1 MAFPAGARMDNDTAA
16 RHPPP
21 VAACVD
27 LSAEAARVG
36 PPAHPVAG
44 PEAWLGRDVD
54 LASCMFELD
63 RAALDEIGALADR
76 IRAAP
81 HPTVL
86 RSPDDHPLDALR
98 EVFARARAALDHGV
112 GVAVIDRL
120 PLDAFDDETARAV
133 YWTIGSLLARPVAQ
147 KWDGTMLYD
156 VTDTGQTFG
165 YGVRGSWTNVE
176 LAFHTDN
183 AFGAALPRYV
193 GLLCIRPALE
203 GGTSRFCSLF
213 SVHDRL
219 LQRFPRALDR
229 LYRPML
235 FDRQAEHAPH
245 APRVAWAPVFSF
257 AGDRLQARAN
267 TSLIR
272 KGYAVAGVR
281 MDEDTRRAVEA
292 LEQVISDDDLRF
304 ELPIERGQI
313 QYLENQRIAHYRSA
327 FADTD
332 DPRARRLRVRLW
344 HRDEG
349 LQTYDG

>member
-1 MAFPAGARMDNDTAA
+1 M
-16 RHPPP
+16 
-21 VAACVD
+21 
-27 LSAEAARVG
+27 
-36 PPAHPVAG
+36 
-44 PEAWLGRDVD
+44 
-54 LASCMFELD
+54 
-63 RAALDEIGALADR
+63 
-76 IRAAP
+76 
-81 HPTVL
+81 L

-133 YWTIGSLLARPVAQ
+133 LWTIGSLLARPVAQ

-292 LEQVISDDDLRF
+292 LEQVISDEDLRF

-332 DPRARRLRVRLW
+332 DPRARRLLVRLW